1 MNKTY
6 TCLTGSTSTTFK
18 CSCAKRKA
26 KTKEKFKQIK
36 CKVNEPQAEL
46 KHRCFYDYDV
56 EALQRASRIFY
67 DHSVRKVGIRQN
79 KVLMNGKTIQT
90 LLIVFK
96 MNSRGVAYKCE
107 RLKNF
112 FCCCK
117 AWKIVQ
123 KKTK

>member
-67 DHSVRKVGIRQN
+67 DHSVRKVGIRQK
-79 KVLMNGKTIQT
+79 KVLMNGWKN
-90 LLIVFK
+90 LSDIVNCFQ
-96 MNSRGVAYKCE
+96 NEFALALRINV
-107 RLKNF
+107 ND
-112 FCCCK
+112 
-117 AWKIVQ
+117 
-123 KKTK
+123 